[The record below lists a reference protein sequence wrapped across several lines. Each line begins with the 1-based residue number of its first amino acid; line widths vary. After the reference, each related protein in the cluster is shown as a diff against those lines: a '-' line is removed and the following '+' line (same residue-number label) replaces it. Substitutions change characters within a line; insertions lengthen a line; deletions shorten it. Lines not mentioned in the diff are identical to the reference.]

1 MCYFKKFNFFVL
13 VCTFIVE
20 NHDDPHNAPSPPPPF
35 LVNSMEYTGDD
46 TGVAVQNE
54 TYIKMTHLLDF
65 IYFIYKLRF
74 SPKELQ

>member
-20 NHDDPHNAPSPPPPF
+20 NHDDPHNAPPPPF

>member
-13 VCTFIVE
+13 VCTFIEE
-20 NHDDPHNAPSPPPPF
+20 NHDDPHNAPPPF
-35 LVNSMEYTGDD
+35 SVNSMEYTGDD

>member
-20 NHDDPHNAPSPPPPF
+20 NHDDPHNAPPPPPF